1 MQEYPLV
8 RDCMDTSFVKLNP
21 SMDVYHAIETLLNN
35 RITGAAVVDDDDNLV
50 GILSERDCL
59 KTLLH
64 GAYNNMPLAQVGDYM
79 TTEVETIPPTWDV
92 VAAADFFH
100 QHVYRRLL
108 VVEDGKLVGQITR
121 RDLLRA
127 IQAIMKK
134 QRSGA

>member
-8 RDCMDTSFVKLNP
+8 RDCMDTSFVKLHPTMN
-21 SMDVYHAIETLLNN
+21 VYHAIETLLNN
-35 RITGAAVVDDDDNLV
+35 RITGAAVVDDGGNLV

-64 GAYNNMPLAQVGDYM
+64 GAYNNMPLAQVADYM

-100 QHVYRRLL
+100 KHIYRRLL

-127 IQAIMKK
+127 IQDIMKK
-134 QRSGA
+134 QRAGA

>member
-1 MQEYPLV
+1 
-8 RDCMDTSFVKLNP
+8 MDTSFVKLNP

-92 VAAADFFH
+92 VAAADFFY

>member
-1 MQEYPLV
+1 
-8 RDCMDTSFVKLNP
+8 MDTSFVKLNP

-35 RITGAAVVDDDDNLV
+35 RITGAAVVDDDGELV

-79 TTEVETIPPTWDV
+79 TKDVETIPPTWDV

>member
-8 RDCMDTSFVKLNP
+8 RDCMDTTFVKLSPTMN
-21 SMDVYHAIETLLNN
+21 VYHAIETLLNN
-35 RITGAAVVDDDDNLV
+35 RITGAAVVDEDGNLV

-64 GAYNNMPLAQVGDYM
+64 GAYNNMPLAQVADYM

-100 QHVYRRLL
+100 QHIYRRLL

-134 QRSGA
+134 QRAGA